1 MRIYCSCY
9 WTFPNDSSKH
19 RKRIETGRQLW
30 LTFKKISIYRR
41 SWVLSFTSSSF
52 FKSEYCQGNY
62 FISLHCSLSFW
73 KELTDPGPE
82 GASGRWLGT
91 CHFLPSWVPSEVV
104 TRLFVSVF
112 PSSVFGPYAFSPTHQ
127 NRREGKEDWQWRGSK
142 NFTSLWPI
150 LIFHS
155 PCLYLII
162 AHAWVLNTQVLVWL
176 PIP

>member
-1 MRIYCSCY
+1 MRIYCNCY

-41 SWVLSFTSSSF
+41 SWVLSFTSSLF

-82 GASGRWLGT
+82 GASERWLGT
-91 CHFLPSWVPSEVV
+91 DATSCPHEFPVRLSQGSLFQYFLPQFLVLTHSLQHIKIGEKEKKTDSEEEAKISH
-104 TRLFVSVF
+104 LFDQF
-112 PSSVFGPYAFSPTHQ
+112 
-127 NRREGKEDWQWRGSK
+127 
-142 NFTSLWPI
+142 
-150 LIFHS
+150 
-155 PCLYLII
+155 
-162 AHAWVLNTQVLVWL
+162 
-176 PIP
+176 